1 MSSIDYVIAGIGLVF
16 FLFINLQLRKRG
28 TTNIESFFLGGR
40 DVSWKLLGLS
50 MVATTFA
57 ADTPLWVTEKV
68 VQHGIS
74 GNWLW
79 WNMLLGGM
87 LTTFFFAKYWR
98 RAGILTEPEFISLRY
113 SGPLVRP
120 LRMFKAVYL
129 GLFLN
134 AVIIGWVNAA
144 MIKVVGEFFQLSR
157 EWSVAVVVVM
167 MVYTAVYSAISGLI
181 GIVVTDAIQFIIAM
195 TGSILLAVLVVR
207 LPEIGG
213 LTGLVEKLPE
223 WRFHFFPTIENQTG
237 DVLTISFGA
246 FFSFVAL
253 QWWNSWYPGAEPGG
267 GGYIS
272 QRMMSA
278 RTEADAQKAS
288 LFFQLAHY
296 CLRPW
301 PWIVVALAALV
312 LYPGLTDHEAG
323 NAYIRLIRDYMP
335 TGIRGLMLLVFISAY
350 MSTISTQLN
359 WGSGY
364 LTNDLYLLWKKVE
377 MNNQKE
383 PVVVGRIFTILI
395 MVVGGIVSFYIDT
408 IDKAAQFLI
417 QAGAGLGSVLILRW
431 YWWRINAA
439 TELVA
444 TLVPL
449 MILAISKIWI
459 EPALG
464 ENFVHQNGTFYIV
477 VLGTMTVWLAVALLS
492 KPTDYQVIREFCLKV
507 QPAGIWPKN
516 LHVPDNSEVR
526 KNAVKWL
533 SAVLLAYSVL
543 FGTGYLLFGQWLKAL
558 ICLTLVVISGYFL
571 ILQLQSDAKRG
582 SAQH

>member
-1 MSSIDYVIAGIGLVF
+1 MSTIDYLIAAVGLLF
-16 FLFINLQLRKRG
+16 FLLINITLRKRG
-28 TTNIESFFLGGR
+28 TKNIESFFLGGR

-98 RAGILTEPEFISLRY
+98 RAGILTEPELISLRY
-113 SGPLVRP
+113 SGPLVKP

-157 EWSVAVVVVM
+157 EWSVAIVMLM

-181 GIVVTDAIQFIIAM
+181 GIVVTDAIQFVIAM
-195 TGSILLAVLVVR
+195 AGSILLAVLVVQ
-207 LPEIGG
+207 LPEVGG
-213 LTGLVEKLPE
+213 LSGLTSRLPE
-223 WRFHFFPTIENQTG
+223 WRFHFFPTIEGTSS
-237 DVLTISFGA
+237 DVLTISVGA
-246 FFSFVAL
+246 FFSFIAL

-312 LYPGLTDHEAG
+312 LYPGLTDQEAG

-335 TGIRGLMLLVFISAY
+335 VGIRGLMLLVFISAY

-364 LTNDLYLLWKKVE
+364 LTNDLFLLWKTSETSDPKVS
-377 MNNQKE
+377 
-383 PVVVGRIFTILI
+383 VAAGRVFTLLI
-395 MVVGGIVSFYIDT
+395 MIAGGVVSFYIDT

-417 QAGAGLGSVLILRW
+417 QAGAGLGAVLILRW
-431 YWWRINAA
+431 YWWRINAV

-444 TLVPL
+444 TIVPL
-449 MILAISKIWI
+449 CILAISKIWI

-464 ENFVHQNGTFYIV
+464 ENFVYQNGTFYLV
-477 VLGTMTVWLAVALLS
+477 VLGTLTVWITVAFLT
-492 KPTDYQVIREFCLKV
+492 KPTDKKVLKDFCTKV
-507 QPAGIWPKN
+507 KPAGIWPADI
-516 LHVPDNSEVR
+516 HIPDNSELT
-526 KNAVKWL
+526 KNALQWL
-533 SAVLLAYSVL
+533 SAVVLAYSVL
-543 FGTGYLLFGQWLKAL
+543 FGAGYLLFGHYLDALLCLGAAVFTGVYLTYLLK
-558 ICLTLVVISGYFL
+558 SH
-571 ILQLQSDAKRG
+571 AKRG

>member
-1 MSSIDYVIAGIGLVF
+1 MSSIDYLIAGVGLVF
-16 FLFINLQLRKRG
+16 FLIINLQLRKKG
-28 TTNIESFFLGGR
+28 TKNVESFFLGSR

-113 SGPLVRP
+113 SGPLVKP

-157 EWSVAVVVVM
+157 EWSVAVVMLM
-167 MVYTAVYSAISGLI
+167 MVYTAVYSAVSGLI
-181 GIVVTDAIQFIIAM
+181 GIVVTDAIQFVIAM
-195 TGSILLAVLVVR
+195 AGSILLAVLVVR
-207 LPEIGG
+207 LPEVGG
-213 LTGLVEKLPE
+213 LAGLVEKLPE
-223 WRFHFFPTIENQTG
+223 WRFHFFPTIDHG
-237 DVLTISFGA
+237 SSDVLTISAGA

-278 RTEADAQKAS
+278 RSEEDAQKAS

-312 LYPGLTDHEAG
+312 LYPGLTDQEAG

-335 TGIRGLMLLVFISAY
+335 TGIRGLMLLVFLSAY

-364 LTNDLYLLWKKVE
+364 MTNDLYLLRKNFKIKH
-377 MNNQKE
+377 QKE
-383 PVVVGRIFTILI
+383 PVKAGRIFTLLI
-395 MVVGGIVSFYIDT
+395 MVAGGLVSFYIDT
-408 IDKAAQFLI
+408 IDTAAQFLI

-444 TLVPL
+444 TVVPL
-449 MILAISKIWI
+449 FILAVSKVWL
-459 EPALG
+459 EPAFG
-464 ENFVHQNGTFYIV
+464 DAFVRQNGTFYV
-477 VLGTMTVWLAVALLS
+477 VVFGTMTVWISVAYLS
-492 KPTDYQVIREFCLKV
+492 KPTDMQVLKNFCAQIK
-507 QPAGIWPKN
+507 PAGLWPDK
-516 LHVPDNSEVR
+516 LHKPDNSEVKR
-526 KNAVKWL
+526 NAVKWL
-533 SAVLLAYSVL
+533 FAVLMAYSLL
-543 FGTGYLLFGQWLKAL
+543 FGTGYMLFGQWFNAVSFLTVAL
-558 ICLTLVVISGYFL
+558 LSGYFL
-571 ILQLQSDAKRG
+571 TRQLKTDAKRG
-582 SAQH
+582 SAQY

>member
-1 MSSIDYVIAGIGLVF
+1 MNTLDYLIALAGLAVF
-16 FLFINLQLRKRG
+16 LWVNLRLRKRG
-28 TTNIESFFLGGR
+28 GRNLENFFLAGR
-40 DVSWKLLGLS
+40 SMSWKLLGLS

-144 MIKVVGEFFQLSR
+144 MIKVVGEFFQLSKGY
-157 EWSVAVVVVM
+157 SIGLVM
-167 MVYTAVYSAISGLI
+167 AMMLYTAVYSAVSGLV
-181 GIVVTDAIQFIIAM
+181 GIVVTDAIQFGVAM
-195 TGSILLAVLVVR
+195 TGSIVLAILVVN
-207 LPEIGG
+207 LPEVGG
-213 LTGLVEKLPE
+213 LSGLVEKLPD
-223 WRFHFFPTIENQTG
+223 WRFDFFPQVEG
-237 DVLTISFGA
+237 PGLEVLTISTGA

-267 GGYIS
+267 GGYVS

-278 RTEADAQKAS
+278 RNEDEARKAS

-301 PWIVVALAALV
+301 PWIVVALAALI
-312 LYPGLTDHEAG
+312 LYPGLPVEEAG

-335 TGIRGLMLLVFISAY
+335 SGVRGLMLLVFISAY

-364 LTNDLYLLWKKVE
+364 LTNDLFMLWKKADLL
-377 MNNQKE
+377 NSKE
-383 PVVVGRIFTILI
+383 PVRVGRIFTMLI
-395 MVVGGIVSFYIDT
+395 MLAGAVVSFYINT
-408 IDKAAQFLI
+408 IDQAAQFLI
-417 QAGAGLGSVLILRW
+417 QAGAGLGAVLILRW
-431 YWWRINAA
+431 YWWRINAL

-444 TLVPL
+444 TIVPL
-449 MILAISKIWI
+449 FILTICKLWI
-459 EPALG
+459 EPRAG
-464 ENFVHQNGTFYIV
+464 EEFVLHNGTFYV
-477 VLGTMTVWLAVALLS
+477 VVFGTMLSWISVAYASAPTNKTVL
-492 KPTDYQVIREFCLKV
+492 KTFCTIVK
-507 QPAGIWPKN
+507 PAGVWPGDIHTADNREMKKN
-516 LHVPDNSEVR
+516 TMLWIASVV
-526 KNAVKWL
+526 
-533 SAVLLAYSVL
+533 LAYSIL
-543 FGTGYLLFGQWLKAL
+543 FGVGYLLFGELLNVL
-558 ICLTLVVISGYFL
+558 ICSIIAVLCGVFLTNRLNT
-571 ILQLQSDAKRG
+571 DAK
-582 SAQH
+582 